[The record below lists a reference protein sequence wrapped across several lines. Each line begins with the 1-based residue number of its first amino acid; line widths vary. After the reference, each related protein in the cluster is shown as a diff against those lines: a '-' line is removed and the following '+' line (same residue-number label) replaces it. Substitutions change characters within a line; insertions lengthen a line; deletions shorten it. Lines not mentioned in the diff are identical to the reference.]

1 MMRLLWSGSVRFLS
15 HMQLDINR
23 VGNASSLHLTVTTRT
38 KPLNCWLWPSNTT
51 SFYCLPSKT
60 THKLQPLD
68 VGVFGPLQTAWAR
81 HTQQR
86 ASKHHTITR
95 DTVIHEYMTIR
106 AKYMTERTIISA
118 FRRSGMWPI
127 NPGIFDAQDFAP
139 SLHSST
145 QNSAPSSYPL
155 YIASSPFSCRT
166 TDATDP
172 DWVVTKSNTSS
183 SASSDIS
190 ESTTLV
196 SSLFSLT
203 SLN

>member
-1 MMRLLWSGSVRFLS
+1 MEWFREIFIPHATGRKQSGKRILLTFDGHHS
-15 HMQLDINR
+15 HETPELLAAAFEHNII
-23 VGNASSLHLTVTTRT
+23 L
-38 KPLNCWLWPSNTT
+38 
-51 SFYCLPSKT
+51 YCLPSKT
-60 THKLQPLD
+60 THKLQSLD
-68 VGVFGPLQTAWAR
+68 VGVFGPLQTALAR

-86 ASKHHTITR
+86 ASENHTITR
-95 DTVIHEYMTIR
+95 DTIIHEYMTIR

-118 FRRSGMWPI
+118 FHRSGMWPI

-145 QNSAPSSYPL
+145 QNSAPSSYPP

-172 DWVVTKSNTSS
+172 DWVVTESNTSS